1 MSGQADRGLSDRDW
15 LPKHGLG
22 PAVARLGGLGSL
34 ARCVL
39 VGGCAPLSRARHDR
53 VLDSSLRQISATHR
67 HSSAL
72 SAGHRLHRIGCLNH
86 HAPDA
91 TLPSLHARSPAYRV
105 QHPSPDSRPSLKEPT
120 GTGQG
125 RQWGWIGVG
134 RERAGR
140 TNQGAASWREVGRA
154 GEDAARRA
162 RWTSRSAGSSC
173 ELRRAT
179 DRIHRGGYW
188 SATLLMMY
196 LPGPIPRPSRS
207 PARASLQAPSIPPRV
222 LCHEPTRLLVRVR
235 SA

>member
-1 MSGQADRGLSDRDW
+1 MHVFRSGGTRMSGQADRGLSDRDW
-15 LPKHGLG
+15 FPKHGLD

-34 ARCVL
+34 VRCVL
-39 VGGCAPLSRARHDR
+39 VGGCAPPSRARHDR

-91 TLPSLHARSPAYRV
+91 TLPSLHARSPAYRA

-125 RQWGWIGVG
+125 RQWRGSESDESEPVG
-134 RERAGR
+134 R
-140 TNQGAASWREVGRA
+140 TQGAASWREVGRA

-173 ELRRAT
+173 QLGRAT

-188 SATLLMMY
+188 SADAVDDVFAGTDPSPISVAWPSVP
-196 LPGPIPRPSRS
+196 PGSKHPASR
-207 PARASLQAPSIPPRV
+207 
-222 LCHEPTRLLVRVR
+222 LVP
-235 SA
+235 

>member
-15 LPKHGLG
+15 FPKHGLG

-34 ARCVL
+34 VRCVL

-72 SAGHRLHRIGCLNH
+72 SAGHRLHRVGCLNH

-91 TLPSLHARSPAYRV
+91 TLPSLHARSPAYRA

-125 RQWGWIGVG
+125 RQWGGPESDESEPG
-134 RERAGR
+134 GR
-140 TNQGAASWREVGRA
+140 TQGAASWREVGRA
-154 GEDAARRA
+154 GEDCHACDRVLRDVLAGPRGALARVAA
-162 RWTSRSAGSSC
+162 G
-173 ELRRAT
+173 RAT

-188 SATLLMMY
+188 SADAVDDVFAGTDPSPISVACPSVP
-196 LPGPIPRPSRS
+196 PGSKGPASR
-207 PARASLQAPSIPPRV
+207 
-222 LCHEPTRLLVRVR
+222 LVR
-235 SA
+235 